1 MSIFKKI
8 MTAIR
13 GGANE
18 MGEGIVDA
26 NATRIFEQEIRDAE
40 NHLTKAK
47 RDLTSVMAQQ
57 MSSSRDLDKVKRD
70 IVEHESYVAQAL
82 EKNNETLALQ
92 VAEKI
97 ANMENELASQQ
108 QALDSFST
116 NADRLKDLVKKG
128 ERQVTEYKRQLSMV
142 KTTNSVQ
149 KATSAIT
156 DNFSSSNS
164 KLLNAKD
171 SLERIKAKQ
180 QKFDDQLKAAELL
193 EAEDSDSSL
202 EAQLKAAGIG
212 NQDNSANS
220 VLERLK
226 AKKQNQA

>member
-1 MSIFKKI
+1 MSLFKKI
-8 MTAIR
+8 MTAVR
-13 GGANE
+13 GGASE
-18 MGEGIVDA
+18 VGEAIVDA
-26 NATRIFEQEIRDAE
+26 NSTRIFEQEIRDAE

-47 RDLTSVMAQQ
+47 RDLTGVMAQQ
-57 MSSSRDLDKVKRD
+57 MAAQREVDRIKRE
-70 IVEHESYVAQAL
+70 IAEHEGYAVQAL
-82 EKNNETLALQ
+82 EKEDEALALA

-97 ANMENELASQQ
+97 AALESELVTQQ
-108 QALDSFST
+108 QALDSFEG
-116 NADRLKDLVKKG
+116 NANRLKELVKKS

-142 KTTNSVQ
+142 KTTESVQ

-180 QKFDDQLKAAELL
+180 QKFDDQLKAAEVL
-193 EAEDSDSSL
+193 ESENSDNSL

-212 NQDNSANS
+212 GSDSSANS
-220 VLERLK
+220 VLDRIK
-226 AKKQNQA
+226 AKQK

>member
-13 GGANE
+13 GGASE
-18 MGEGIVDA
+18 VGESIVDS
-26 NATRIFEQEIRDAE
+26 NATRIFEQEIRDSE

-47 RDLTSVMAQQ
+47 RDLTGVMAQQ
-57 MSSSRDLDKVKRD
+57 MSSSREVDRLKREV
-70 IVEHESYVAQAL
+70 IEHEGYAVQAL
-82 EKNNETLALQ
+82 EKGDETLALA

-97 ANMENELASQQ
+97 SHLENDLASQQ
-108 QALDSFST
+108 QALDSFSGSA
-116 NADRLKDLVKKG
+116 NRLKELVKKS
-128 ERQVTEYKRQLSMV
+128 ERQVGEYKRQLSMV
-142 KTTNSVQ
+142 KTTESVQ

-180 QKFDDQLKAAELL
+180 QKFDDQMKAAEVL
-193 EAEDSDSSL
+193 ESENSDNSL
-202 EAQLKAAGIG
+202 AAQLKQAGIG
-212 NQDNSANS
+212 GTDNSANS
-220 VLERLK
+220 VLDRLK
-226 AKKQNQA
+226 AKQK

>member
-1 MSIFKKI
+1 

-13 GGANE
+13 GGATE
-18 MGEGIVDA
+18 IGESIVDS

-40 NHLTKAK
+40 HHLTKAK
-47 RDLTSVMAQQ
+47 RDLTGVMAEQ
-57 MSSSRDLDKVKRD
+57 MSASRDVARLKRD
-70 IVEHESYVAQAL
+70 VAEHEGYAVQAL
-82 EKNNETLALQ
+82 EKGDESLALA

-97 ANMENELASQQ
+97 ANLESELTTQQ
-108 QALDSFST
+108 QALDSFSG
-116 NADRLKDLVKKG
+116 NATRLKELVKKS
-128 ERQVTEYKRQLSMV
+128 ERQVAEFKRQLSMV
-142 KTTNSVQ
+142 KTTESVQ

-180 QKFDDQLKAAELL
+180 QKFDDRMKAAEVL
-193 EAEDSDSSL
+193 ESEDSDNSL
-202 EAQLKAAGIG
+202 AAQLKEAGIG
-212 NQDNSANS
+212 ATSTSANS

-226 AKKQNQA
+226 AKQK

>member
-13 GGANE
+13 GGASE
-18 MGEGIVDA
+18 LGETIVDA

-47 RDLTSVMAQQ
+47 RELTAVMAQQ
-57 MSSSRDLDKVKRD
+57 MAASREVDRLKRE
-70 IVEHESYVAQAL
+70 VAEHEGYAAQAL
-82 EKNNETLALQ
+82 EKGNEALALEI
-92 VAEKI
+92 AEKI
-97 ANMENELASQQ
+97 ASLETELSTQQ

-116 NADRLKDLVKKG
+116 NANRLKELVKKT
-128 ERQVTEYKRQLSMV
+128 ERQLAEYKRQLSMV
-142 KTTNSVQ
+142 KTTESVQ

-164 KLLNAKD
+164 KLLSAKD

-180 QKFDDQLKAAELL
+180 QKFDDQMKAAEVL
-193 EAEDSDSSL
+193 ESENSDSSL
-202 EAQLKAAGIG
+202 AAKLKEAGIG
-212 NQDNSANS
+212 ESDSNANS
-220 VLERLK
+220 ILERIK
-226 AKKQNQA
+226 AKQK

>member
-13 GGANE
+13 GGASE
-18 MGEGIVDA
+18 AGEAIIDA

-47 RDLTSVMAQQ
+47 RDLTGVMAEQ
-57 MSSSRDLDKVKRD
+57 MSAQREITRLEKEIS
-70 IVEHESYVAQAL
+70 EHEGYAGQAL
-82 EKNNETLALQ
+82 EKGDETLALA

-97 ANMENELASQQ
+97 ASLESDLTTQQ
-108 QALDSFST
+108 QAHDSFAG
-116 NADRLKDLVKKG
+116 NANRLKELVKKS
-128 ERQVTEYKRQLSMV
+128 ERQVTEHKRQLSMV
-142 KTTNSVQ
+142 KTTESVQ

-164 KLLNAKD
+164 KLLSAKD

-180 QKFDDQLKAAELL
+180 QKFDDKMKAAEVL
-193 EAEDSDSSL
+193 ESEDSDSSL
-202 EAQLKAAGIG
+202 AAQLKEAGIG
-212 NQDNSANS
+212 SQNNSANS
-220 VLERLK
+220 VLDRIK
-226 AKKQNQA
+226 AKQK

>member
-1 MSIFKKI
+1 MSLFKKI
-8 MTAIR
+8 MTAFR
-13 GGANE
+13 GGASE
-18 MGEGIVDA
+18 VGEAIVDA

-57 MSSSRDLDKVKRD
+57 MSSSREVDRIKRE
-70 IVEHESYVAQAL
+70 ITEHEGYAVQAM
-82 EKNNETLALQ
+82 EKGDNELALA

-97 ANMENELASQQ
+97 SGLESELATQQ
-108 QALDSFST
+108 QSLDSFEG
-116 NADRLKDLVKKG
+116 NANRLKELVKKS
-128 ERQVTEYKRQLSMV
+128 ERQVAEYKRQLSMV
-142 KTTNSVQ
+142 KTTESVQ

-180 QKFDDQLKAAELL
+180 QKFDDQLKAAEVL
-193 EAEDSDSSL
+193 ESENSDSSL
-202 EAQLKAAGIG
+202 EARLKEAGIG
-212 NQDNSANS
+212 STSNDANS

-226 AKKQNQA
+226 AKQQ

>member
-13 GGANE
+13 GGATE
-18 MGEGIVDA
+18 IGESIVDS

-40 NHLTKAK
+40 HHLTKAK
-47 RDLTSVMAQQ
+47 RDLTGVMAEQ
-57 MSSSRDLDKVKRD
+57 MSASRDVDRLKRD
-70 IVEHESYVAQAL
+70 VAEHEGYAVQAL
-82 EKNNETLALQ
+82 EKGDESLALA

-97 ANMENELASQQ
+97 ANLESELTTQQ
-108 QALDSFST
+108 QALDSFSG
-116 NADRLKDLVKKG
+116 NATRLKELVKKS
-128 ERQVTEYKRQLSMV
+128 ERQVAEFKRQLSMV
-142 KTTNSVQ
+142 KTTESVQ

-180 QKFDDQLKAAELL
+180 QKFDDRMKAAEVL
-193 EAEDSDSSL
+193 ESEDSDNSL
-202 EAQLKAAGIG
+202 AAQLKEAGIG
-212 NQDNSANS
+212 ATSTSANS

-226 AKKQNQA
+226 AKQK

>member
-13 GGANE
+13 GGATE
-18 MGEGIVDA
+18 VGEAIVDA

-40 NHLTKAK
+40 NHLTQAK
-47 RDLTSVMAQQ
+47 RDLTGVMAQQ
-57 MSSSRDLDKVKRD
+57 MAASREVDRVKRE
-70 IVEHESYVAQAL
+70 IVEHEGYAVQAL
-82 EKNNETLALQ
+82 EKGDETLALA

-97 ANMENELASQQ
+97 AALESELTTQQ
-108 QALDSFST
+108 QALESFEG
-116 NADRLKDLVKKG
+116 NANRLKELVKKS
-128 ERQVTEYKRQLSMV
+128 ERQVAEYKRQLSMV
-142 KTTNSVQ
+142 KTTESVQ

-180 QKFDDQLKAAELL
+180 QKFDDRMKAAEVL
-193 EAEDSDSSL
+193 ESENSDNSL
-202 EAQLKAAGIG
+202 EAKLKEAGIG
-212 NQDNSANS
+212 QADASANS

-226 AKKQNQA
+226 AKQK

>member
-13 GGANE
+13 GGASE
-18 MGEGIVDA
+18 VGESIVDS
-26 NATRIFEQEIRDAE
+26 NATRIFEQEIRDSE

-47 RDLTSVMAQQ
+47 RDLTGVMAQQ
-57 MSSSRDLDKVKRD
+57 MSSSREVDRLKREV
-70 IVEHESYVAQAL
+70 VEHEGYAVQAL
-82 EKNNETLALQ
+82 DKGDETLALA

-97 ANMENELASQQ
+97 STLENDLASQQ
-108 QALDSFST
+108 QALDSFSGS
-116 NADRLKDLVKKG
+116 ADRLKELVKKS
-128 ERQVTEYKRQLSMV
+128 ERQVAEYKRQLSMV
-142 KTTNSVQ
+142 KTTESVQ

-180 QKFDDQLKAAELL
+180 QKFDDQMKAAEVL
-193 EAEDSDSSL
+193 ESENSDNSL
-202 EAQLKAAGIG
+202 AAQLKEAGIG
-212 NQDNSANS
+212 GSDNSANS
-220 VLERLK
+220 VLDRLK
-226 AKKQNQA
+226 AKQK

>member
-13 GGANE
+13 GGATE
-18 MGEGIVDA
+18 VGEAIVDA
-26 NATRIFEQEIRDAE
+26 NSTRIFEQEIRDAE

-47 RDLTSVMAQQ
+47 RDLTAVMAEQ
-57 MSSSRDLDKVKRD
+57 MAASREVERLQRE
-70 IVEHESYVAQAL
+70 ITEHEGYATQAL
-82 EKNNETLALQ
+82 NQGNEELALQ

-97 ANMENELASQQ
+97 ANLEGELETQQ
-108 QALDSFST
+108 TALSSFEA
-116 NADRLKDLVKKG
+116 NANRLKELVKKG
-128 ERQVTEYKRQLSMV
+128 ERQVAEYKRQLSMV
-142 KTTNSVQ
+142 KTTESVQ

-180 QKFDDQLKAAELL
+180 QKFDDQLKAAETL
-193 EAEDSDSSL
+193 ESEDSDSSL

-212 NQDNSANS
+212 KADNNANS
-220 VLERLK
+220 VLDRIK
-226 AKKQNQA
+226 AKSNQ

>member
-1 MSIFKKI
+1 MSLFKKI
-8 MTAIR
+8 MTAFR
-13 GGANE
+13 GGASE
-18 MGEGIVDA
+18 VGEAIVDA

-57 MSSSRDLDKVKRD
+57 MSSSREVDRIKRE
-70 IVEHESYVAQAL
+70 IAEHEGYAVQAM
-82 EKNNETLALQ
+82 EKGDNELALA

-97 ANMENELASQQ
+97 SGLESELATQQ
-108 QALDSFST
+108 QSLDSFEG
-116 NADRLKDLVKKG
+116 NANRLKELVKKS
-128 ERQVTEYKRQLSMV
+128 ERQVAEYKRQLSMV
-142 KTTNSVQ
+142 KTTESVQ

-180 QKFDDQLKAAELL
+180 QKFDDQLKAAEVL
-193 EAEDSDSSL
+193 ESENSDSSL
-202 EAQLKAAGIG
+202 EARLKEAGIG
-212 NQDNSANS
+212 STSNDANS

-226 AKKQNQA
+226 AKQQ

>member
-13 GGANE
+13 GGATE
-18 MGEGIVDA
+18 IGEGIVDA
-26 NATRIFEQEIRDAE
+26 NSTRIFEQEIRDAE

-57 MSSSRDLDKVKRD
+57 MAASREVDRLKREV
-70 IVEHESYVAQAL
+70 VEHEGYAGQAL
-82 EKNNETLALQ
+82 EQGNESLALQ

-97 ANMENELASQQ
+97 ANLESELATQQ

-116 NADRLKDLVKKG
+116 NADRLKELVKKS
-128 ERQVTEYKRQLSMV
+128 ERQVAEYKRQLSMV
-142 KTTNSVQ
+142 KTTDSVQ

-156 DNFSSSNS
+156 DNFASSNS

-180 QKFDDQLKAAELL
+180 QKFDDQLKAAEVL
-193 EAEDSDSSL
+193 EAEDSDASL
-202 EAQLKAAGIG
+202 AAQLKAAGIG
-212 NQDNSANS
+212 AQDNSANS
-220 VLERLK
+220 VLERIK
-226 AKKQNQA
+226 AKQK

>member
-13 GGANE
+13 GGASE
-18 MGEGIVDA
+18 AGEAIIDA

-47 RDLTSVMAQQ
+47 RDLTSVMAEQ
-57 MSSSRDLDKVKRD
+57 MSAQREVDRLQRE
-70 IVEHESYVAQAL
+70 IIEHEGYATQAL
-82 EKNNETLALQ
+82 EKGDEALALA

-97 ANMENELASQQ
+97 ANLESSLADQQ
-108 QALDSFST
+108 QAHDSFSG
-116 NADRLKDLVKKG
+116 NAERLKELVKKS
-128 ERQVTEYKRQLSMV
+128 ERQVAEHKRQLSMV
-142 KTTNSVQ
+142 KTTESVQ

-164 KLLNAKD
+164 KLLSAKD

-180 QKFDDQLKAAELL
+180 QKFDDKMKAAELL
-193 EAEDSDSSL
+193 ESENSDTSL
-202 EAQLKAAGIG
+202 QAQLKAAGIG
-212 NQDNSANS
+212 SQDNSANS
-220 VLERLK
+220 VLDRLK
-226 AKKQNQA
+226 AKQK

>member
-13 GGANE
+13 GGASE
-18 MGEGIVDA
+18 VGESIVDA

-47 RDLTSVMAQQ
+47 RDLTSVMAEQ
-57 MSSSRDLDKVKRD
+57 MAASREVDRIKRE
-70 IVEHESYVAQAL
+70 IVEHEGYVAQAL
-82 EKNNETLALQ
+82 EKSDEALALA

-97 ANMENELASQQ
+97 AVLESELATNQ

-116 NADRLKDLVKKG
+116 NAERLKELVKKS
-128 ERQVTEYKRQLSMV
+128 ERQVAEYKRQLSMV
-142 KTTNSVQ
+142 KTTESVQ

-180 QKFDDQLKAAELL
+180 QKFDDRMKAAETL
-193 EAEDSDSSL
+193 ESENSDNSL
-202 EAQLKAAGIG
+202 QAQLKAAGIG
-212 NQDNSANS
+212 SQDSSANS

-226 AKKQNQA
+226 AKQQK

>member
-13 GGANE
+13 GGASE
-18 MGEGIVDA
+18 VGESIVDS

-47 RDLTSVMAQQ
+47 RDLTGVMAQQ
-57 MSSSRDLDKVKRD
+57 MSSSREVDRVKRE
-70 IVEHESYVAQAL
+70 IAEHEGYAVQAL
-82 EKNNETLALQ
+82 EKGDEALALA

-97 ANMENELASQQ
+97 AALESELATSQQ
-108 QALDSFST
+108 SLDSFEGSA
-116 NADRLKDLVKKG
+116 NRLKDLVKKS
-128 ERQVTEYKRQLSMV
+128 ERQVAEYKRQLSMV
-142 KTTNSVQ
+142 KTTDSVQ

-164 KLLNAKD
+164 KLLSAKD

-180 QKFDDQLKAAELL
+180 QKFDDQMKAAEVL
-193 EAEDSDSSL
+193 ESENSDNSL
-202 EAQLKAAGIG
+202 EAKLKEAGIG
-212 NQDNSANS
+212 ASDASASS
-220 VLERLK
+220 VLDRLK
-226 AKKQNQA
+226 AKQK

>member
-13 GGANE
+13 GGATE

-47 RDLTSVMAQQ
+47 RDLTAVMAQQ
-57 MSSSRDLDKVKRD
+57 MASSRDVDKVKRD
-70 IVEHESYVAQAL
+70 IAEHEGYVAQAL
-82 EKNNETLALQ
+82 EKNNEALALQ

-97 ANMENELASQQ
+97 ASLENELTTGQ
-108 QALDSFST
+108 QALDSFSA

-142 KTTNSVQ
+142 KTTDSVQ

-156 DNFSSSNS
+156 DNFSSSSS

-180 QKFDDQLKAAELL
+180 QKFDDQLKAAEVLD
-193 EAEDSDSSL
+193 AENSDNSL

-212 NQDNSANS
+212 SQDNSANS
-220 VLERLK
+220 VLERIK
-226 AKKQNQA
+226 AKQK

>member
-8 MTAIR
+8 MTAVR
-13 GGANE
+13 GGASE
-18 MGEGIVDA
+18 AGEAIIDA

-47 RDLTSVMAQQ
+47 RDLTGVMAEQ
-57 MSSSRDLDKVKRD
+57 MAAKREVD
-70 IVEHESYVAQAL
+70 RLQREISEHEGYAGQAL
-82 EKNNETLALQ
+82 EKGDETLALA

-97 ANMENELASQQ
+97 AVLEGDLAAQQ
-108 QALDSFST
+108 QSHDSFAGS
-116 NADRLKDLVKKG
+116 AERLKDLVKKS
-128 ERQVTEYKRQLSMV
+128 ERQVGEHKRQLSMV
-142 KTTNSVQ
+142 KTTESVQ

-164 KLLNAKD
+164 KLLSAKD

-180 QKFDDQLKAAELL
+180 QKFDDKMKAAELL
-193 EAEDSDSSL
+193 DSENPDTAL

-212 NQDNSANS
+212 SKDSSANS
-220 VLERLK
+220 VLDRIK
-226 AKKQNQA
+226 AKQK

>member
-13 GGANE
+13 GGASE
-18 MGEGIVDA
+18 AGEAIIDA

-47 RDLTSVMAQQ
+47 RDLTGVMAEQ
-57 MSSSRDLDKVKRD
+57 MAAQREVDRLQREVA
-70 IVEHESYVAQAL
+70 EHEGYAGQAL
-82 EKNNETLALQ
+82 EKGDETLALA

-97 ANMENELASQQ
+97 ANLESELATQQ
-108 QALDSFST
+108 QALASFSG
-116 NADRLKDLVKKG
+116 NSDRLKELVKNS
-128 ERQVTEYKRQLSMV
+128 ERQVAEHKRQLSMV
-142 KTTNSVQ
+142 KTTESVQ

-164 KLLNAKD
+164 KLLSAKD

-180 QKFDDQLKAAELL
+180 QKFDDKMKAAEVL
-193 EAEDSDSSL
+193 ESEDSDTSL
-202 EAQLKAAGIG
+202 AAQLKAAGIG
-212 NQDNSANS
+212 SQDNSANS
-220 VLERLK
+220 VLDRIK
-226 AKKQNQA
+226 AKQK

>member
-13 GGANE
+13 GGASE
-18 MGEGIVDA
+18 IGENIVDA

-47 RDLTSVMAQQ
+47 RDLTGVMAQQ
-57 MSSSRDLDKVKRD
+57 MAANREVDRLKREV
-70 IVEHESYVAQAL
+70 VEHEGYVSQAL
-82 EKNNETLALQ
+82 AKGDETLALA

-97 ANMENELASQQ
+97 AALESELTTQQ
-108 QALDSFST
+108 QALDSFSG
-116 NADRLKDLVKKG
+116 NADRLKELVKKS
-128 ERQVTEYKRQLSMV
+128 ERQVAEYKRQLSMV
-142 KTTNSVQ
+142 KTTESVQ

-164 KLLNAKD
+164 KLLSAKD

-180 QKFDDQLKAAELL
+180 QKFDDQMKAAEVL
-193 EAEDSDSSL
+193 ESENSDSSL
-202 EAQLKAAGIG
+202 AAKLKEAGIG
-212 NQDNSANS
+212 ESDSNANS
-220 VLERLK
+220 ILERIK
-226 AKKQNQA
+226 AKQK